1 MSWNLIGHEW
11 AERLF
16 KQHLQNDEVRHAYLL
31 TGAPGI
37 GRRSLA
43 LEFACALN
51 CLEPPAPGEYCG
63 KCRVC
68 SQLLR
73 QQQPDLSIIQPEAE
87 GGVIKVE
94 QIRSLQHSLSLS
106 PYEAKYRI
114 ALLLNFQQANAN
126 AQNALLKTLEE
137 APRQV
142 ILFLTAD
149 SAESLL
155 PTIASRCEIVRLHPS
170 SIKTVA
176 EALIARWQI
185 PAETADLCAHLSDGR
200 IGMAVR
206 LAQDPTEIERRSQ
219 LLDDFTRILPLS
231 RRERFTYIDSLARD
245 REGIRFALQTWYTY
259 GRDLLMLT
267 NHSHSELTNC
277 NREVELRQIAADLPA
292 ESALAMVNAID
303 SALESL
309 EMNGHVRLLM
319 DVFCLDLPQ
328 LPVG

>member
-16 KQHLQNDEVRHAYLL
+16 QQHMLNDDVRHAYLI

-51 CLEPPAPGEYCG
+51 CVNPPTPGEFCG
-63 KCRVC
+63 ECRPC
-68 SQLLR
+68 SQTLKM
-73 QQQPDLSIIQPEAE
+73 QQTDLTIIRPEVE
-87 GGVIKVE
+87 GGMIKVE
-94 QIRSLQHSLSLS
+94 QIRNLQHSLAFS

-142 ILFLTAD
+142 VLFLTAD

-155 PTIASRCEIVRLHPS
+155 PTIASRCEILRLHPVS
-170 SIKTVA
+170 VKKVSEVL
-176 EALIARWQI
+176 ESRWQI
-185 PAETADLCAHLSDGR
+185 PVQTANLCAHLAGGR
-200 IGMAVR
+200 LGMALQ
-206 LAQDPTEIERRSQ
+206 LAQDPEQIEKRTR
-219 LLDDFTRILPLS
+219 LLDDFTRLLPLC
-231 RRERFTYIDSLARD
+231 RRD
-245 REGIRFALQTWYTY
+245 RFAYVDTLLRNRDEIRFALQIWYTY
-259 GRDLLMLT
+259 GRDMLMLA
-267 NHSHSELTNC
+267 NHSVDEITNFNRGEELVQLTQN
-277 NREVELRQIAADLPA
+277 ISPA
-292 ESALAMVNAID
+292 TALQVVNSID

-309 EMNGHVRLLM
+309 EANGHTRLLM
-319 DVFCLDLPQ
+319 DVFCLDLPHIEAN
-328 LPVG
+328 

>member
-51 CLEPPAPGEYCG
+51 CLEPPAPGEFCG
-63 KCRVC
+63 HCRVC
-68 SQLLR
+68 NQLLK

-87 GGVIKVE
+87 GGAIKVE
-94 QIRSLQHSLSLS
+94 QIRALQHSLSLS

-114 ALLLNFQQANAN
+114 ALLLNFQQANAS

-170 SIKTVA
+170 SIATVK
-176 EALIARWQI
+176 ETLISRWQVQ
-185 PAETADLCAHLSDGR
+185 PETADLCAHLSGGR
-200 IGMAVR
+200 VGMALR
-206 LAQDPTEIERRSQ
+206 LAQNPGEIERRTQ
-219 LLDDFTRILPLS
+219 LLDDFTRLLPLS
-231 RRERFTYIDSLARD
+231 RRDRFAYIDSLSRD
-245 REGIRFALQTWYTY
+245 RDGIRFALQTWYTY

-267 NHSHSELTNC
+267 NHSETELTNC
-277 NREVELRQIAADLPA
+277 NREAELKQIAAALPA
-292 ESALAMVNAID
+292 DAALAMVNAID

-309 EMNGHVRLLM
+309 EMNGHTRLLM
-319 DVFCLDLPQ
+319 DVFCLELPRLQ
-328 LPVG
+328 VG

>member
-11 AERLF
+11 AEKLF

-51 CLEPPAPGEYCG
+51 CLQPPAPGEYCG

-68 SQLLR
+68 SQILKM
-73 QQQPDLSIIQPEAE
+73 QQPDLSIIQPETE
-87 GGVIKVE
+87 GGMLKVE
-94 QIRSLQHSLSLS
+94 QIRTLQHSLSLS
-106 PYEAKYRI
+106 PYEAKYRV

-170 SIKTVA
+170 SVKVVE
-176 EALIARWQI
+176 EALVSRWQI
-185 PAETADLCAHLSDGR
+185 PLETAHLCAHLASGR
-200 IGMAVR
+200 LGMALR
-206 LAQDPTEIERRSQ
+206 LTQDLTEIEQRSQ
-219 LLDDFTRILPLS
+219 LLDDFTRLLS
-231 RRERFTYIDSLARD
+231 LTLRERFTYIDSLARD
-245 REGIRFALQTWYTY
+245 RDSIRFALQTWYSY

-267 NHSHSELTNC
+267 NHSGGELTNC
-277 NREVELRQIAADLPA
+277 NREAELQQIAANL
-292 ESALAMVNAID
+292 SADTSLAMVKAID

-309 EMNGHVRLLM
+309 EMNGHTRLLM
-319 DVFCLDLPQ
+319 DVFCLDLPR
-328 LPVG
+328 L